1 MATEVNES
9 TQRNTLVVRK
19 PCFGLP
25 TGCPQCL
32 SAYLFL
38 KFSEVP
44 FNLDYHPNYPDSDQI
59 PYFEIGDCVAYNNE
73 KEGIIECLKRDV
85 GDLDSGVSSLPD
97 WIPTKVLLTTWLADA
112 LEYELWV
119 GCSGS
124 SAYKIYY
131 SDLPWPIG
139 KVLCWK
145 KALWVKQKHGINK
158 DNAEAKEEEIYGRA
172 NSAYDALSTLLG
184 EQNYLFEN
192 RPSSLDAIFL
202 AHALVVLQALPESSI
217 LRANFLERTILVRYV
232 QQCNTKITEVSA
244 FPSNYPDFNAEPS
257 SSSSAS
263 KGRST
268 SGSKPKTK
276 PKRKPQTK
284 EEKTFKRRAKYFVVA
299 QLVAVILFLSVR
311 SGFSDSADLEL
322 DDVGYDFDE

>member
-1 MATEVNES
+1 MATEANES
-9 TQRNTLVVRK
+9 TQNTLVVRK

-32 SAYLFL
+32 TAYIFL
-38 KFSEVP
+38 KFSQVP

-59 PYFEIGDCVAYNNE
+59 PYFEAGDCVAYNNE
-73 KEGIIECLKRDV
+73 KEGIIEGLKRDV
-85 GDLDSGVSSLPD
+85 GDLDSGISSLPD
-97 WIPTKVLLTTWLADA
+97 WIATKVLLTTWLADA
-112 LEYELWV
+112 LEYELWM

-124 SAYKIYY
+124 PAYKIYY
-131 SDLPWPIG
+131 SDLPWPVG
-139 KVLCWK
+139 KVLYWK
-145 KALWVKQKHGINK
+145 KALWVKQKHGITK
-158 DNAEAKEEEIYGRA
+158 DNAEKKEEEIYRRA

-217 LRANFLERTILVRYV
+217 LRANFLERIILVRYV
-232 QQCNTKITEVSA
+232 QQCNTKIVEASA
-244 FPSNYPDFNAEPS
+244 LPSNYPDFHAEPS

-284 EEKTFKRRAKYFVVA
+284 EEKTFRRRAKYFVVA

-311 SGFSDSADLEL
+311 SGFGDYADLDL

>member
-1 MATEVNES
+1 MATEANES

-32 SAYLFL
+32 SAYIFL
-38 KFSEVP
+38 KLSQLP

-59 PYFEIGDCVAYNNE
+59 PYFEAGDCVSYNNE
-73 KEGIIECLKRDV
+73 TEGIIECLKRDV

-97 WIPTKVLLTTWLADA
+97 WIPTKVMLTTWLADA

-119 GCSGS
+119 GCDSS
-124 SAYKIYY
+124 SAYNIYY

-139 KVLCWK
+139 KVLFWK

-158 DNAEAKEEEIYGRA
+158 DNAEVKEEEIYERA
-172 NSAYDALSTLLG
+172 NSAYDALSTWLG
-184 EQNYLFEN
+184 EQSYLFEDS
-192 RPSSLDAIFL
+192 PSSLDAIFL

-217 LRANFLERTILVRYV
+217 LRTNFLEHANLVRYV
-232 QQCNTKITEVSA
+232 QQCKTELIEAGTSR
-244 FPSNYPDFNAEPS
+244 SNDPYFHAHP
-257 SSSSAS
+257 SSSAS
-263 KGRST
+263 RSRST
-268 SGSKPKTK
+268 SSSKPKSK

-284 EEKTFKRRAKYFVVA
+284 EEKTFRRRAKYFVVA
-299 QLVAVILFLSVR
+299 QLVAVVLFLSVM
-311 SGFSDSADLEL
+311 SGYSNNADVEL
-322 DDVGYDFDE
+322 DDGDVGYGYNE

>member
-1 MATEVNES
+1 MATVANES
-9 TQRNTLVVRK
+9 TRMNTLVVRK

-32 SAYLFL
+32 SAYIFL
-38 KFSEVP
+38 KFSQVP

-59 PYFEIGDCVAYNNE
+59 PYFESGDCVAYNNE
-73 KEGIIECLKRDV
+73 KEGIIESLKREV
-85 GDLDSGVSSLPD
+85 GDLDSGISSLPD
-97 WIPTKVLLTTWLADA
+97 WTATKVLLTTWLADA

-119 GCSGS
+119 GCNGS
-124 SAYKIYY
+124 SVDKIYY

-139 KVLCWK
+139 RLLYWK
-145 KALWVKQKHGINK
+145 KALWVMQKHGISK
-158 DNAEAKEEEIYGRA
+158 DNAEKKEEEIYGRA

-202 AHALVVLQALPESSI
+202 AHALVILQALPESSI
-217 LRANFLERTILVRYV
+217 LRVNFLEHTILVKYV
-232 QQCNTKITEVSA
+232 QQCNTKIIETSA
-244 FPSNYPDFNAEPS
+244 LPSNYPDFHAEPS
-257 SSSSAS
+257 SSSSDS

-268 SGSKPKTK
+268 SGSTKPKTK
-276 PKRKPQTK
+276 PKRQPQTK
-284 EEKTFKRRAKYFVVA
+284 EEKTFRRRAKYFVVA
-299 QLVAVILFLSVR
+299 QLVAVILFLSIR
-311 SGFSDSADLEL
+311 SGSGDDALEL

>member
-1 MATEVNES
+1 MATEPNES

-32 SAYLFL
+32 SAYIFL
-38 KFSEVP
+38 KLSQLP
-44 FNLDYHPNYPDSDQI
+44 FNLEYHPNYPDSDQI
-59 PYFEIGDCVAYNNE
+59 PYFEAGDCVAYNNE
-73 KEGIIECLKRDV
+73 KEGVIECVKRDV

-97 WIPTKVLLTTWLADA
+97 WIPTKVMLTTWLADA

-119 GCSGS
+119 GCDSS
-124 SAYKIYY
+124 SAYNIYY

-139 KVLCWK
+139 KVLLWK
-145 KALWVKQKHGINK
+145 KAICVRQKHGISK
-158 DNAEAKEEEIYGRA
+158 DKAEVKEEEIYKRA
-172 NSAYDALSTLLG
+172 NSGYDALSTWLG

-202 AHALVVLQALPESSI
+202 AHALVVLHALPDSSI
-217 LRANFLERTILVRYV
+217 LRSNFLQHANLVRYV
-232 QQCNTKITEVSA
+232 QQCKTELIEAGSS
-244 FPSNYPDFNAEPS
+244 SNDPHFHADI
-257 SSSSAS
+257 SSSAS
-263 KGRST
+263 SGRSN

-284 EEKTFKRRAKYFVVA
+284 EEKTFRRRAKYFVVA
-299 QLVAVILFLSVR
+299 QVVSLVLFFSVM
-311 SGFSDSADLEL
+311 SGYSNNADLEL
-322 DDVGYDFDE
+322 DDGDVGYGYSE